1 MPKIFRDLVLLLGPP
16 LVAWAA
22 QDLVPAL
29 HDTNPQA
36 AALIASACGFLT
48 LVLTPLEKSYG
59 VTGIKTPPASTPT
72 DVGPGV

>member
-36 AALIASACGFLT
+36 AALI
-48 LVLTPLEKSYG
+48 
-59 VTGIKTPPASTPT
+59 